1 MAQLELYTEADK
13 LKLSKFTK
21 ILTHKVAQ
29 IVVQSRQGKK
39 ITQEINARNPI
50 DNGPPS
56 PNNQQWFNL
65 SIPDEPEVKQDTN
78 GVLKEE
84 IVSALSKVLCIE
96 ISLRT
101 SDDEGMV
108 LELWT
113 VRMVPSSSNN
123 GISIPTI
130 YYRMSIMLKSTLTIS
145 RITPAYKMSRSQH
158 KESYKIFHKIYGG
171 EPNLNLLGEQFKSI
185 KISDLQTPIG
195 TIYIDVVYRTK
206 MTILPEDKPKIALSS
221 TVTTTVNDIMV
232 KSDHF
237 YESPKKVNDKK
248 EIDLSKPLTAGA
260 FVDADQIR
268 ELHDALSQQLP
279 PEPQMSWLRTENDNK
294 QNLQKMKNLTISENE
309 NDSKPSCSADTGTST
324 LHATSKAIEVP
335 KMKNGDKYSS
345 LMDFP
350 FADGSPMAE
359 LANFYQECLQAR
371 SASDEWTDI
380 AGEASASTDSESLS
394 QQLKMFEDAVPEFD
408 NMVASMFSNSENG
421 SE

>member
-1 MAQLELYTEADK
+1 MDHLDTYTDADK

-21 ILTHKVAQ
+21 ILTHKIAQ

-39 ITQEINARNPI
+39 ITQETNARNSADI
-50 DNGPPS
+50 GPPSS

-65 SIPDEPEVKQDTN
+65 SIPDEPRVKQDIN
-78 GVLKEE
+78 GVLNGE
-84 IVSALSKVLCIE
+84 IVKSLAKVLCIE

-101 SDDEGMV
+101 SDGEGMV
-108 LELWT
+108 LEIWT
-113 VRMVPSSSNN
+113 VKLVPTSSCN
-123 GISIPTI
+123 GTSIPMV
-130 YYRMSIMLKSTLTIS
+130 YYRMCIMLKSTLTIS
-145 RITPAYKMSRSQH
+145 RITPGYKMSRSQH

-171 EPNLNLLGEQFKSI
+171 EPNLNLLGEKYKHI
-185 KISDLQTPIG
+185 KISDLQTAIG

-206 MTILPEDKPKIALSS
+206 MTMLPDDKPKPTSS
-221 TVTTTVNDIMV
+221 SVITTVSDIMV

-237 YESPKKVNDKK
+237 HESPKKATSDKK
-248 EIDLSKPLTAGA
+248 AIDLSKPLTAGA

-279 PEPQMSWLRTENDNK
+279 PEPQMTWLCAEKDD
-294 QNLQKMKNLTISENE
+294 QKNIDLATSEAKG
-309 NDSKPSCSADTGTST
+309 DAKPSCSSDTGSST

-335 KMKNGDKYSS
+335 KAKNGDKYSS

-371 SASDEWTDI
+371 SASEEWTDVM
-380 AGEASASTDSESLS
+380 GEVSASTDSESLS

-408 NMVASMFSNSENG
+408 NMVAAMFSNSENG
-421 SE
+421 NEKPQ

>member
-1 MAQLELYTEADK
+1 MATLETYSEADK
-13 LKLSKFTK
+13 VKLSKFAK

-29 IVVQSRQGKK
+29 IVVQSRQGRK
-39 ITQEINARNPI
+39 ITQECNARNAV
-50 DNGPPS
+50 DNGPPLS
-56 PNNQQWFNL
+56 PTNQQWFNL

-84 IVSALSKVLCIE
+84 IVASLANVLCIE

-101 SDDEGMV
+101 SDDERMV

-113 VRMVPSSSNN
+113 VRLVPSSSNN

-171 EPNLNLLGEQFKSI
+171 EPNLTLLGEKFKRI

-206 MTILPEDKPKIALSS
+206 MTILPEDKPKVIES
-221 TVTTTVNDIMV
+221 TSVTTTVNDIMV

-237 YESPKKVNDKK
+237 YESPKKVNNDKK
-248 EIDLSKPLTAGA
+248 GIDLSKPLTVGA

-279 PEPQMSWLRTENDNK
+279 PEPQMTWLCSEKDKNDIK
-294 QNLQKMKNLTISENE
+294 FKNLSISE
-309 NDSKPSCSADTGTST
+309 DDAKPGCSTDNTGTST

-335 KMKNGDKYSS
+335 KAKNGDKYAS

-350 FADGSPMAE
+350 FANGSPMAD

-371 SASDEWTDI
+371 SASDEWI
-380 AGEASASTDSESLS
+380 EIGEVSASTDSESLS